1 LEAQFIVL
9 DQTRQTLTLP
19 GGTVAQS
26 AWEFVGEETEATSP
40 LIFTVR
46 EADR

>member
-1 LEAQFIVL
+1 MTDEFF
-9 DQTRQTLTLP
+9 
-19 GGTVAQS
+19 
-26 AWEFVGEETEATSP
+26 WERETEATSP